1 MNLESLALFGEFI
14 GGMAVLITII
24 YLAYQARQN
33 RMLLE
38 QSVRQQTASMLRANV
53 GGWNSMLASILVDER
68 SVELYDRIKRGA
80 DISEGDRQ
88 RAEILTGMIFLN
100 LDNLIFQNRMTPF
113 GTSSE
118 KDVELM
124 TQRWVRAALSS
135 TVLKDWWNREN
146 VSFSAEF
153 RKIVDGMELGDSSA
167 VS

>member
-1 MNLESLALFGEFI
+1 
-14 GGMAVLITII
+14 
-24 YLAYQARQN
+24 
-33 RMLLE
+33 
-38 QSVRQQTASMLRANV
+38 
-53 GGWNSMLASILVDER
+53 MLASILVDER
-68 SVELYDRIKRGA
+68 SGELYDRIKRGA